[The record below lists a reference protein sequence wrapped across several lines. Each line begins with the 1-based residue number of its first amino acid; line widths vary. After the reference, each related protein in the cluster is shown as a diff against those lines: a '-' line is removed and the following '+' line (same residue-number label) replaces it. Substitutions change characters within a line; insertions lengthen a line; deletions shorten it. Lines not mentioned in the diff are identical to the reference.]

1 MCRVNFST
9 RAVYWRLLSSG
20 EAQVVTV
27 SLCMR
32 SRSSYMQL
40 LCVAI
45 WQPQLFLCLFYPRV
59 AVHVIE
65 DTPTDCRAHVLTCTF
80 AMGCAQPHNCRIWRA
95 FHGLHALYNASRGLS
110 IRPLQYNDFECGFCR
125 LDTPACISAE
135 KMDVRDCLRFAHA
148 VFITDQDA
156 DT

>member
-32 SRSSYMQL
+32 SRSSCCCALQ
-40 LCVAI
+40 
-45 WQPQLFLCLFYPRV
+45 FGNRSSFYYSRV

-65 DTPTDCRAHVLTCTF
+65 DTPTDCARMSLHVHLLWDAHNLIIAEFGALFTDYMHSIMQVE
-80 AMGCAQPHNCRIWRA
+80 A
-95 FHGLHALYNASRGLS
+95 FPYAPCSTTTSSVVSVDQTRLHASVLKRWMCAIACGSRT
-110 IRPLQYNDFECGFCR
+110 RCHY
-125 LDTPACISAE
+125 
-135 KMDVRDCLRFAHA
+135 
-148 VFITDQDA
+148 
-156 DT
+156 